1 MLAKTDWVNVYIDQ
15 NRKEKDRLLIGG
27 VMNMVLSQEVDR
39 GNDYDDVFLYTNV
52 QLFIKLDSRVFDG
65 YVMKYE
71 QQIVSQNMWKIHT
84 E

>member
-27 VMNMVLSQEVDR
+27 AMNTVLSQEVDR
-39 GNDYDDVFLYTNV
+39 GNDYDDVFLETNV